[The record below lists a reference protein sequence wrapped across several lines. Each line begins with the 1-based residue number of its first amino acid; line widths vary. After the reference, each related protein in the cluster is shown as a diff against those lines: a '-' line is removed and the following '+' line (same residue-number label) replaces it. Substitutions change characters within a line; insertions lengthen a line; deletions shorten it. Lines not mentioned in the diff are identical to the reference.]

1 MLPRLLIC
9 SVLGLATSLA
19 AAANTSSSPRA
30 HLSAAEIVEKN
41 VAARGG
47 LQAWRA
53 VGTLS
58 LEGRMG
64 AGGNQR
70 ATLATPP
77 PPQKP
82 GERPAGPIPQQTY
95 SRRPVEEFQLP
106 FVMQLARSHKMR
118 LELQF
123 KGQTAVQVF
132 DGTKG
137 WKVRPYLNRS
147 DVEPFSAEEMKLAAM
162 QADLD
167 GHLIDYAAKG
177 TKLELVGMEK
187 VEDRDSYKLQLT
199 LRNGHTLHV
208 WIDAQT
214 FLETKMEGQPHR
226 MDGVYHP
233 TEVYFRDYQ
242 AVNGLQIPFVL
253 ETRVLPVG
261 RTALGVKDTPVPV
274 EKITIEKVVVNP
286 KLDESVFAK
295 PQLLAA
301 ASLPA
306 AHARK

>member
-9 SVLGLATSLA
+9 TVMGFAISLA
-19 AAANTSSSPRA
+19 AAANTASPRA

-53 VGTLS
+53 VRTLS
-58 LEGRMG
+58 LEGKMG

-70 ATLATPP
+70 AALATPTP
-77 PPQKP
+77 PRKP
-82 GERPAGPIPQQTY
+82 GERPGVPIPQKAY
-95 SRRPVEEFQLP
+95 MHRPVEEFQLP
-106 FVMQLARSHKMR
+106 FLMQLARSHKMR
-118 LELQF
+118 LEVQL

-132 DGTKG
+132 DGTQG
-137 WKVRPYLNRS
+137 WKVRPFLNRS
-147 DVEPFSAEEMKLAAM
+147 EVEPFTAEEMKLAAV

-167 GHLIDYAAKG
+167 GHLVDYAAKG

-187 VEDRDSYKLQLT
+187 VEDRDSYKLKLT
-199 LRNGHTLHV
+199 LRSGQALHV

-226 MDGVYHP
+226 MDGVDHP
-233 TEVYFRDYQ
+233 VEVYFRDYQ

-261 RTALGVKDTPVPV
+261 RTALGFKDTPVPA
-274 EKITIEKVVVNP
+274 EKITVEKVVVNP
-286 KLDESVFAK
+286 KLDESVFAR

-301 ASLPA
+301 ASMPA
-306 AHARK
+306 AHGGK

>member
-1 MLPRLLIC
+1 MLSRFLIC
-9 SVLGLATSLA
+9 SVMGFAISLA
-19 AAANTSSSPRA
+19 AAANTSSPRA

-53 VGTLS
+53 VRTLS
-58 LEGRMG
+58 LEGKMG

-70 ATLATPP
+70 ATLATPTP
-77 PPQKP
+77 PRKP
-82 GERPAGPIPQQTY
+82 GERPGVPIPQKAY
-95 SRRPVEEFQLP
+95 MRRPVEEFQLP
-106 FVMQLARSHKMR
+106 FVMELARSHKMR

-132 DGTKG
+132 NGTQG
-137 WKVRPYLNRS
+137 WKVRPFLNRS
-147 DVEPFSAEEMKLAAM
+147 EVEPFSVEEMKVAAM

-167 GHLIDYAAKG
+167 GHLVDYAAKG
-177 TKLELVGMEK
+177 TRLELVGMEK
-187 VEDRDSYKLQLT
+187 VEDRDTYKLRLT
-199 LRNGHTLHV
+199 LRSGQAFHV

-233 TEVYFRDYQ
+233 AEVYFRDYRE
-242 AVNGLQIPFVL
+242 VNGLQVPFVL

-261 RTALGVKDTPVPV
+261 RTALGVKDAPVPA

-301 ASLPA
+301 ASVPA
-306 AHARK
+306 VHAGK